1 MILQKII
8 NDFTVHVKNANRQ
21 KPKCSNRT
29 LNRLQFYTKQTADML
44 KQHC

>member
-1 MILQKII
+1 MLIDK
-8 NDFTVHVKNANRQ
+8 
-21 KPKCSNRT
+21 KPKCSNHT